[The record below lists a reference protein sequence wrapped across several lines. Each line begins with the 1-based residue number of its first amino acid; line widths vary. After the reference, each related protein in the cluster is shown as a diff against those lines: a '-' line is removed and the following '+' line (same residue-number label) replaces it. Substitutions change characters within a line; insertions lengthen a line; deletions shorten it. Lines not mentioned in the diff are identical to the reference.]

1 MNFEKEKIFQDAIF
15 ENENIKKDICACL
28 NIKYND
34 SKFIREDT
42 YINGITADFSLLE
55 NDIVKAIIECKGG
68 KINVTDYVRGIGQ
81 IFQYEYFAEHKLSNK
96 NYIFCDIDDFSS
108 VYIFPDSVLRIN
120 DFNVG
125 LFKYPKTKKIIEIN
139 EKNLA
144 VRLIS
149 ENELENLRESKRK
162 NLKVLTQY
170 YIRDNRL
177 FELYFLLKV
186 LAILK
191 FKKIQINRKELEIN
205 ILRKTNTINNKNW
218 RNAFIALASLG
229 FIDSQNYPT
238 QMGLLFS
245 DFEFE
250 DFILMIF
257 KSYISPYYE
266 EILKVLKIN
275 SNLQNSDISQK
286 IKENLKVKTDI
297 LFLSESSGRYIS
309 SWLNIARDDF
319 GILNFTPRSN
329 QRNIIY
335 DPFVCNDE
343 TFKDYIRKNSAYFNA
358 RNSENEIYKEAFE
371 GVLNEI

>member
-1 MNFEKEKIFQDAIF
+1 MNFDKEKIFQDAIF

-55 NDIVKAIIECKGG
+55 NNIIKAIIECKGG

-81 IFQYEYFAEHKLSNK
+81 IFQYEYFAEQKLSSK
-96 NYIFCDIDDFSS
+96 NYEFCDIDDFSS

-120 DFNVG
+120 DFNVA

-144 VRLIS
+144 VRLIG
-149 ENELENLRESKRK
+149 ENELENLRKSKR
-162 NLKVLTQY
+162 NNVKVLTQY

-191 FKKIQINRKELEIN
+191 FKKIKINRRELEVS
-205 ILRKTNTINNKNW
+205 ILRKTNTVNNNNW
-218 RNAFIALASLG
+218 RNAFISLASLG

-238 QMGLLFS
+238 QMGFLFS
-245 DFEFE
+245 NLEFE

-266 EILKVLKIN
+266 EILKVLKLN
-275 SNLQNSDISQK
+275 PNLQNSDISKK
-286 IKENLKVKTDI
+286 IKENLKIKTDV
-297 LFLSESSGRYIS
+297 LFLSESNGRYIS

-319 GILNFTPRSN
+319 GILNFAPRSN
-329 QRNIIY
+329 QREIIY
-335 DPFVCNDE
+335 DPFLCNDE
-343 TFKDYIRKNSAYFNA
+343 TFKECIRNNSAYFNA

-371 GVLNEI
+371 RVLNEI